1 MYKSFDSVFGT
12 NKQLADKWCKQNF
25 LQYKRIL
32 EVDYMIAEIKD
43 RLRRENIF
51 VPNLP
56 NIRRKRNEEELILK
70 VMMSFWF
77 SFVLELVSVLV
88 HFILVLILNLGKIF
102 IVFCQLL
109 IEFNLQLG
117 RDVRSLLSK
126 LFLTSR
132 NSSRRNTEEVVDKR
146 SVQYSPNPRLASESG
161 RYICATN
168 KRNVQNLFQTN

>member
-32 EVDYMIAEIKD
+32 EVDYMIAEITD

-70 VMMSFWF
+70 VVISFWF

-88 HFILVLILNLGKIF
+88 YFILILISILTKI
-102 IVFCQLL
+102 LL
-109 IEFNLQLG
+109 
-117 RDVRSLLSK
+117 
-126 LFLTSR
+126 
-132 NSSRRNTEEVVDKR
+132 
-146 SVQYSPNPRLASESG
+146 
-161 RYICATN
+161 
-168 KRNVQNLFQTN
+168 